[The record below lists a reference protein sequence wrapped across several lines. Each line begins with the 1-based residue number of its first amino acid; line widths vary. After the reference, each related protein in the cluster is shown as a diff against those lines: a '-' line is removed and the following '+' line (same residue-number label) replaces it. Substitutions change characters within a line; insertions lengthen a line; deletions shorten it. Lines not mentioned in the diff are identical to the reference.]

1 MRIFKLLEKGMSV
14 IIYLEYRQSVV
25 LMFESPVTVERVIL
39 VFSKMC
45 NSFTSIGCISLQCL
59 IRY

>member
-1 MRIFKLLEKGMSV
+1 MSV